1 MLVTKRGDK
10 YILNNYFATFTAV
23 KKLGYKTVP
32 CRIISERGRL
42 ERIAL
47 RRGYRWA
54 YR

>member
-1 MLVTKRGDK
+1 MLVTKRGDD

-32 CRIISERGRL
+32 CRIISERERL
-42 ERIAL
+42 ERIAI
-47 RRGYRWA
+47 RKGYIRE